1 MFLNFVLLVVSK
13 NKVVGQLGET
23 RSSFPRKKYTNFVV
37 VRVFR
42 SKIEHLSFIHSFI
55 HSKITLEISNTVEQ
69 FDICS
74 HFSFGHRQ
82 LSRKIQY
89 VEFFRLNIFDFM

>member
-1 MFLNFVLLVVSK
+1 MFLKFVSQVVTK
-13 NKVVGQLGET
+13 NLAVGQSGET

-42 SKIEHLSFIHSFI
+42 SKIEQLSFI
-55 HSKITLEISNTVEQ
+55 HSKITLEISNAVER

-74 HFSFGHRQ
+74 HFS
-82 LSRKIQY
+82 SRVKIK
-89 VEFFRLNIFDFM
+89 LA